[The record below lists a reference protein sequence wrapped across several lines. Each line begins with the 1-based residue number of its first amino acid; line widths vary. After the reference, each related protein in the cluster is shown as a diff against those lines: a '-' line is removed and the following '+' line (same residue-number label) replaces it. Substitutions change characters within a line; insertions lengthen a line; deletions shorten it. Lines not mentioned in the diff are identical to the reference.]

1 MADPVWLDN
10 YRVANGFPVIPE
22 DPEAVQAM
30 INNAELP
37 VTQEFQMYLTY
48 RVMLAVMAP

>member
-30 INNAELP
+30 INNAELS
-37 VTQEFQMYLTY
+37 VTQELQMYLAY
-48 RVMLAVMAP
+48 RLMLAVMAP